1 MARGRPAREAAN
13 AAEAAGRSAP
23 AGSRTR
29 TYRPTGQGRG
39 TGFTGP
45 PLPRRAGPEPVGRAR
60 HRHCSDASRAA
71 AHQLASA
78 GLTSREEGMIPAD
91 VLQSQCAGKWPPA
104 AVTRAA
110 AGTGDLT
117 PSTWH
122 AVELSRN
129 DQFRA
134 PVKASYPEPERLQI
148 DLGQSDCQGAVPC
161 GTEIDLGPVTLGAM
175 DSSPDAPKPTAKDI
189 AARFRREIADGERE
203 PGSRLPAARQ
213 LAKDLG
219 VQLMTVQSAYGQLRE
234 EGLVLSQQGR
244 GTCLLYT
251 SPSPRDS

>member
-122 AVELSRN
+122 AVELSRHRR
-129 DQFRA
+129 FLR
-134 PVKASYPEPERLQI
+134 PVSRGLRTFG
-148 DLGQSDCQGAVPC
+148 DAVPVLQVLHQVPSSASAEPLGLRT
-161 GTEIDLGPVTLGAM
+161 GTSWCTIRIGAGQG
-175 DSSPDAPKPTAKDI
+175 SWPHTWTA
-189 AARFRREIADGERE
+189 RGV
-203 PGSRLPAARQ
+203 
-213 LAKDLG
+213 LA
-219 VQLMTVQSAYGQLRE
+219 TVKKSLD
-234 EGLVLSQQGR
+234 
-244 GTCLLYT
+244 CLLYT
-251 SPSPRDS
+251 SPSPRDGLLSRMPSSA